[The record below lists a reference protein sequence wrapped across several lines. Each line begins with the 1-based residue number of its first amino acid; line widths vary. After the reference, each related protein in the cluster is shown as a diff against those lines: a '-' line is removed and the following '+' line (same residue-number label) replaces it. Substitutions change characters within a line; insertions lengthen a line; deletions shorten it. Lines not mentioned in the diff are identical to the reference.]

1 MPTLSTS
8 QLLFESLVSQYPV
21 IAKLFNFV
29 TLEYDPK
36 AVEEYFNYA
45 SSGETVM
52 ARFFLAVWSGRDSH
66 RFDFVEAAQVL
77 DGGNMLV
84 IINWLKNPFWP

>member
-1 MPTLSTS
+1 MPNLSAS
-8 QLLFESLVSQYPV
+8 QLLFKSLVSQYPA
-21 IAKLFNFV
+21 IAKLFDFS
-29 TLEYDPK
+29 TLKYDPK
-36 AVEEYFNYA
+36 AVAEYFDYA

-66 RFDFVEAAQVL
+66 SFDFVEAAQVL